1 MKITPFFIDKDI
13 TICYNNRKKGFL
25 VGKIK
30 DRFVSLKNRLG
41 LKGHKRAYS
50 FIIAGILVLV
60 LAGIWFFGTPT
71 GQLAQYSFFKSFNN
85 IPEEHVIE
93 VYSGNTKI
101 KEYVGFYRVEVYQS
115 YIVILNDVT
124 RERIDIY
131 GASVIVNE
139 KKDFSEIKGD
149 INE

>member
-30 DRFVSLKNRLG
+30 DKFVSLKDRLG

-50 FIIAGILVLV
+50 FVIAGILVLV

-124 RERIDIY
+124 KERIDIY

>member
-30 DRFVSLKNRLG
+30 DKFISLKSRLG

-50 FIIAGILVLV
+50 FIIAGVLVLV

-101 KEYVGFYRVEVYQS
+101 KEYVGYYRVEQYQN
-115 YIVILNDVT
+115 YLVIISDT
-124 RERIDIY
+124 THERIDIY

>member
-30 DRFVSLKNRLG
+30 DKFIGLKGKLG
-41 LKGHKRAYS
+41 LKSHKRAYS

-71 GQLAQYSFFKSFNN
+71 GQLAQYSFFKSFND

-101 KEYVGFYRVEVYQS
+101 KEYVGYYRVEQYQN
-115 YIVILNDVT
+115 YLVIISDT
-124 RERIDIY
+124 THERIDIY
-131 GASVIVNE
+131 GCAVLVNE
-139 KKDFSEIKGD
+139 AR
-149 INE
+149 

>member
-30 DRFVSLKNRLG
+30 DKFVSLKDRLG

-50 FIIAGILVLV
+50 FVIAGILVLV

-124 RERIDIY
+124 SERIDIY

>member
-30 DRFVSLKNRLG
+30 DKFIGLKGKLG

-71 GQLAQYSFFKSFNN
+71 GQLAQYSFFKSFND

-101 KEYVGFYRVEVYQS
+101 KEYVGYYRVEQYQN
-115 YIVILNDVT
+115 YLVIISDT
-124 RERIDIY
+124 THERIDIY
-131 GASVIVNE
+131 GCAVLVNE
-139 KKDFSEIKGD
+139 AR
-149 INE
+149 

>member
-1 MKITPFFIDKDI
+1 MKITPFFIDKDT

-25 VGKIK
+25 VSKIK
-30 DRFVSLKNRLG
+30 DKFVSLKNRLG

-50 FIIAGILVLV
+50 FVIAGVIVLV

-71 GQLAQYSFFKSFNN
+71 GQLAQYSFFKSFND

-101 KEYVGFYRVEVYQS
+101 KEYVGYYRVEQYQG
-115 YIVILNDVT
+115 YYTILSET
-124 RERIDIY
+124 THERIDIY
-131 GASVIVNE
+131 GCAVIVNE
-139 KKDFSEIKGD
+139 MKDFSEVKGD